1 MGSAG
6 FVQKLT
12 ALTAHRHAEKAL
24 AGLCFAE
31 ASVIPAF
38 PEVMLAPMIM
48 ADRRRAWR
56 LAAICTMSSVAGGL
70 LGYAIG
76 MFLFELVGQPILNF
90 YGLGTDFEALAVRFN
105 EAGWIM
111 VLIGALSPI
120 PYKVITITSG
130 VTGLDLWTFVLVGL
144 LGRGLRYFVPCALF
158 YAFGPAATDITR
170 RHPRKVALA
179 ALALVVGGFAMA
191 AFVI

>member
-1 MGSAG
+1 MGSVA
-6 FVQKLT
+6 FVQRLS
-12 ALTAHRHAEKAL
+12 ALTGHRHAEKVL

-31 ASVIPAF
+31 ASLIPAF

-56 LAAICTMSSVAGGL
+56 LAAICTLASVAGGM

-76 MFLFELVGQPILNF
+76 LFLFELVGQPLLAF
-90 YGLGTDFEALAVRFN
+90 YGLTGDFDTLAARFN
-105 EAGWIM
+105 DAGWMM

-130 VTGLDLWTFVLVGL
+130 VTSLDLWTFVLVGL
-144 LGRGLRYFVPCALF
+144 FGRGLRYLIPCALL
-158 YAFGPAATDITR
+158 YAFGPAAGELTR
-170 RHPRKVALA
+170 RHPRKVAVA
-179 ALALVVGGFAMA
+179 SIVLVIGGFAMA
-191 AFVI
+191 GLIL